1 MKIGIVLGTRP
12 EIIKLSPVIRELEKL
27 KENID
32 YFVVHTNQHYSEN
45 LNRVFFKELNLPEP
59 KYNLKVGSAS
69 HGKQTGMMLEGIE
82 EVLIREKPEIVV
94 VQGDTNTTLAGALA
108 STKLGIEVA
117 HVEAGL
123 RSYDRSMPE
132 EINRVLTDHI
142 SNYLFVPTEV
152 AEENLRRE
160 GITEN
165 VFLVGNTVVDA
176 TFQNIKIAEEKKE
189 EIFEGEML
197 DIVKGGDY
205 FLLTIHRAENTDNS
219 RKLKSIVEG
228 ILKVAEYYDETVIF
242 PLHPRTEGKLK
253 EYHLW
258 DKLKKNKNIKM
269 LEPTGY
275 FKFLILEKY
284 AKLILTDS
292 GGVQEE
298 ACILKVP
305 CITLR
310 KNTERPETLEVGSN
324 ILVDIERENILEA
337 VDSMLR
343 RNRNWENPFG
353 DGRSGERIV
362 KILSE
367 SYNLSIKNEKE

>member
-197 DIVKGGDY
+197 D
-205 FLLTIHRAENTDNS
+205 
-219 RKLKSIVEG
+219 
-228 ILKVAEYYDETVIF
+228 
-242 PLHPRTEGKLK
+242 
-253 EYHLW
+253 
-258 DKLKKNKNIKM
+258 
-269 LEPTGY
+269 
-275 FKFLILEKY
+275 
-284 AKLILTDS
+284 
-292 GGVQEE
+292 
-298 ACILKVP
+298 
-305 CITLR
+305 
-310 KNTERPETLEVGSN
+310 
-324 ILVDIERENILEA
+324 
-337 VDSMLR
+337 
-343 RNRNWENPFG
+343 
-353 DGRSGERIV
+353 
-362 KILSE
+362 
-367 SYNLSIKNEKE
+367 

>member
-27 KENID
+27 EDNNID
-32 YFVVHTNQHYSEN
+32 YFIIHTNQHYSEN
-45 LNRVFFKELNLPEP
+45 LDRIFFKELNLPEP

-69 HGKQTGMMLEGIE
+69 HGKQTGRMLEGIE
-82 EVLIREKPEIVV
+82 KVLMREKPDIVI

-108 STKLGIEVA
+108 SSKLGIEVA

-142 SNYLFVPTEV
+142 SNYLFVPTEI

-160 GITEN
+160 GIREN
-165 VFLVGNTVVDA
+165 VFLVGNTIVDA
-176 TFQNIKIAEEKKE
+176 TLQNIEIAEEKKE
-189 EIFEGEML
+189 EL
-197 DIVKGGDY
+197 LNTVKEGDY
-205 FLLTIHRAENTDNS
+205 FLLTIHRVENTDN
-219 RKLKSIVEG
+219 RRRLEGIVEG
-228 ILKVAEYYDETVIF
+228 ILKVAEYYDKTVVF
-242 PLHPRTEGKLK
+242 PVHPRTENKLK
-253 EYHLW
+253 EYNLW
-258 DKLKKNKNIKM
+258 DRLKNGNIEI
-269 LEPTGY
+269 LEPMGY

-324 ILVDIERENILEA
+324 ILVDIEKGDILEA
-337 VDSMLR
+337 VNTMLR
-343 RNRNWENPFG
+343 RDRNWRNPFG

-362 KILSE
+362 KILVE
-367 SYNLSIKNEKE
+367 RC